1 MTETTTKKTT
11 TKRTTKVAE
20 TDPSENY
27 IVVLTTSVGE
37 DLVIRANPTDEDVRG
52 FVEEHTRRYLA
63 GEAGG
68 PGGHPAFRIF
78 TATRFVSEI
87 SYLTR
92 DESPSSEIDIS
103 DLLP

>member
-11 TKRTTKVAE
+11 TKRTTKKV
-20 TDPSENY
+20 TDPNENSV
-27 IVVLTTSVGE
+27 VVLSTHVGE
-37 DLVIRANPTDEDVRG
+37 DLVIRANPTDESVRG

-87 SYLTR
+87 SYLTH